1 MESVRDGFA
10 AVGRNIDSGVRRASG
25 SLASV
30 GPLSGGSSTNL
41 AAADE
46 DIELPIL
53 EATTALSDGC
63 EYAIRSVLTWCL
75 FRSCDKELC
84 SRIYIFRL

>member
-10 AVGRNIDSGVRRASG
+10 TVGRNIDSGVRRASG

-30 GPLSGGSSTNL
+30 GPLSGGSSANL

-53 EATTALSDGC
+53 EATTTLSDG
-63 EYAIRSVLTWCL
+63 
-75 FRSCDKELC
+75 
-84 SRIYIFRL
+84 